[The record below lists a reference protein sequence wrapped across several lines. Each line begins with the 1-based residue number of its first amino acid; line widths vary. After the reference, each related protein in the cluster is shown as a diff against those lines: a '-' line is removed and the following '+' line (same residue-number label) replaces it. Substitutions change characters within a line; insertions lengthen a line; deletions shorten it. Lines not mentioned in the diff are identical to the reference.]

1 MSIPKELTQQ
11 VFEYRGVDDL
21 YVAKVLQDTA
31 EAYVCS
37 EPIRLAPVAEVGK
50 TVDSPSEA
58 HYYDNKPMIVIRGEG
73 DDQIQI
79 IVAPPELQRLA
90 YVTGKS
96 FDEDTGM
103 MVDGEA
109 SNDYYALMYRCK
121 GNDGKYRYV
130 ARNKGTFSIPAET
143 YATENN
149 GTDANN
155 VTFTY
160 TGIYTTHE
168 FNKGK
173 FDETTNTWVQ
183 GSAKGVVVD
192 TRYGLADVSGF
203 FNAVQTPDT
212 IQASGTIAATGV
224 ALAPSV
230 LSMTAGD
237 TSQLVP
243 VVLPTNAT
251 NKAVTYSTSDDTV
264 ATVSEAGLVTALAAG
279 TATITVTTEDGGFTD
294 TCSVTVAEAEA

>member
-1 MSIPKELTQQ
+1 MSNIPKELTQQ
-11 VFEYRGVDDL
+11 VFEYRGVDNL

-37 EPIRLAPVAEVGK
+37 APIRLAPVAEVGK

-79 IVAPPELQRLA
+79 IVAPPELRRLA
-90 YVTGKS
+90 FVTGKS
-96 FDEDTGM
+96 FDETTGM

-109 SNDYYALMYRCK
+109 SNDYYALMYRTK

-130 ARNKGTFSIPAET
+130 ARNKGTFNIPAET
-143 YATENN
+143 NATENN

-173 FDETTNTWVQ
+173 LNEDGTWEK
-183 GSAKGVVVD
+183 GSAKGVIVD
-192 TRYGLADVSGF
+192 TRYGLADVSTF
-203 FNAVQTPDT
+203 FDSVQTPDT
-212 IQASGTIAATGV
+212 VQASGTVAATGV
-224 ALAPSV
+224 ALAPSELALTV
-230 LSMTAGD
+230 GE

-243 VVLPTNAT
+243 VVLPTNAS
-251 NKAVTYSTSDDTV
+251 NKAVTFSSSDDTKASV
-264 ATVSEAGLVTALAAG
+264 TDAGLVTAVEAG

-294 TCSVTVAEAEA
+294 TCAVTVAAEA

>member
-1 MSIPKELTQQ
+1 MSISKELTQQ

-31 EAYVCS
+31 ESYICS

-58 HYYDNKPMIVIRGEG
+58 HYYDNKPLIVIRGEG

-79 IVAPPELQRLA
+79 IIAPPELQRLA
-90 YVTGKS
+90 FVTGKS

-103 MVDGEA
+103 MVDSEP
-109 SNDYYALMYRCK
+109 SNDYYALLYRCK

-143 YATENN
+143 YHTENN

-155 VTFTY
+155 VTITY
-160 TGIYTTHE
+160 TGIYTSHE

-173 FDETTNTWVQ
+173 FDEASQTWVK
-183 GSAKGVVVD
+183 GSAKGIVVD
-192 TRYGLADVSGF
+192 ERYNKAALANF
-203 FNAVQTPDT
+203 FNAIQTPDT

-224 ALAPSV
+224 ALAPSSLALTV
-230 LSMTAGD
+230 GD

-251 NKAVTYSTSDDTV
+251 NKAVTYSSSAGTY
-264 ATVSEAGLVTALAAG
+264 ATVSDEGVVTALAAG
-279 TATITVTTEDGGFTD
+279 TTTITVTTEDGGFTD
-294 TCSVTVAEAEA
+294 TCSVTVSAAE

>member
-37 EPIRLAPVAEVGK
+37 DPIRLAPVAEVGK

-58 HYYDNKPMIVIRGEG
+58 HYYDNKPLIVIRGEG

-96 FDEDTGM
+96 FDETTGM

-109 SNDYYALMYRCK
+109 SNDYYALMYRTK

-130 ARNKGTFSIPAET
+130 ARNKGTFNIPAET
-143 YATENN
+143 NATENN

-155 VTFTY
+155 VAFTY

-173 FDETTNTWVQ
+173 LNEDGTWEK

-192 TRYGLADVSGF
+192 TRYGLADVSTF
-203 FNAVQTPDT
+203 FDSVQTPDT
-212 IQASGTIAATGV
+212 IQASGTVAATGV
-224 ALAPSV
+224 ALAPSELALTV
-230 LSMTAGD
+230 GE

-243 VVLPTNAT
+243 VVLPTNAS
-251 NKAVTYSTSDDTV
+251 NKAVTFSSSDDAKASVTD
-264 ATVSEAGLVTALAAG
+264 AGLVTAVAAG

-294 TCSVTVAEAEA
+294 TCAVTVAAEA

>member
-1 MSIPKELTQQ
+1 MSIAKELTQQ

-31 EAYVCS
+31 EAYVCT

-50 TVDSPSEA
+50 TTDSPSEA
-58 HYYDNKPMIVIRGEG
+58 HYYDNKPLIVIRGEG
-73 DDQIQI
+73 DDQIQV

-90 YVTGKS
+90 YVIGKS

-109 SNDYYALMYRCK
+109 SNDYYALMYRTK

-130 ARNKGTFSIPAET
+130 CRNKGTFNIPAET
-143 YATENN
+143 NATENN

-173 FDETTNTWVQ
+173 YDETTGTWVK
-183 GSAKGVVVD
+183 GSAKGIVVD
-192 TRYGLADVSGF
+192 TRYGLANVSNF
-203 FNAVQTPDT
+203 FDAVQTPDS
-212 IQASGTIAATGV
+212 IQASGTVAATGV
-224 ALAPSV
+224 ALAPSA
-230 LSMTAGD
+230 LSLTVGD

-243 VVLPTNAT
+243 VVLPTNAS
-251 NKAVTYSTSDDTV
+251 NKAVTYSSSAEGY
-264 ATVSEAGLVTALAAG
+264 ATVDENGLVTAAGAG

-294 TCSVTVAEAEA
+294 TCAVTVAEAQA

>member
-1 MSIPKELTQQ
+1 MSSIPKELTQQ

-37 EPIRLAPVAEVGK
+37 DPIRLAPVAEVGK

-58 HYYDNKPMIVIRGEG
+58 HYYDNKPLIVIRGEG

-79 IVAPPELQRLA
+79 IVAPPELRRLA
-90 YVTGKS
+90 YVIGKS
-96 FDEDTGM
+96 FDETTGM
-103 MVDGEA
+103 MVDGET
-109 SNDYYALMYRCK
+109 SNDYYALMYRTK

-130 ARNKGTFSIPAET
+130 ARNKGTFNIPAET
-143 YATENN
+143 NQTENN

-168 FNKGK
+168 FEKGK
-173 FDETTNTWVQ
+173 LNESGTWEK
-183 GSAKGVVVD
+183 GSVKGVVVD
-192 TRYGLADVSGF
+192 TRYGLADVSTF
-203 FNAVQTPDT
+203 FDAVQTPDT
-212 IQASGTIAATGV
+212 VQASGTVEVTGV
-224 ALAPSV
+224 ALAPSA
-230 LSMTAGD
+230 LSLTVGD

-243 VVLPTNAT
+243 VVLPTNASD
-251 NKAVTYSTSDDTV
+251 KSVTFSSSDDTV
-264 ATVSEAGLVTALAAG
+264 ATVDETGLVTAAGAG

-294 TCSVTVAEAEA
+294 TCAVTVAEPQA

>member
-37 EPIRLAPVAEVGK
+37 DPIRLAPVAEVGK

-58 HYYDNKPMIVIRGEG
+58 HYYDNKPLIVIRGEG
-73 DDQIQI
+73 DDQIQV

-90 YVTGKS
+90 FVTGKS
-96 FDEDTGM
+96 FDETTGM
-103 MVDGEA
+103 MVDSSP
-109 SNDYYALMYRCK
+109 SNDYYALMYRTK

-143 YATENN
+143 NATENN

-173 FDETTNTWVQ
+173 LNEDGTWEK

-212 IQASGTIAATGV
+212 IQASGSVAVTGV
-224 ALAPSV
+224 AVAPSSQALTV
-230 LSMTAGD
+230 GD
-237 TSQLVP
+237 TAQLVP
-243 VVLPTNAT
+243 VVLPTNAS
-251 NKAVTYSTSDDTV
+251 NKDVTFSSSDDTV
-264 ATVSEAGLVTALAAG
+264 ATVTEAGLVEAAGAG

-294 TCSVTVAEAEA
+294 TCAITVAESE

>member
-1 MSIPKELTQQ
+1 MSTIPKELTQQ

-31 EAYVCS
+31 EAYVCTD
-37 EPIRLAPVAEVGK
+37 PIRLAPVAEVGK

-58 HYYDNKPMIVIRGEG
+58 HYYDNKPLIVIRGEG

-79 IVAPPELQRLA
+79 IVAPPELRRLS

-96 FDEDTGM
+96 FDETTGM

-109 SNDYYALMYRCK
+109 SNDYYALMYRTK

-130 ARNKGTFSIPAET
+130 ARNKGVFSIPAET
-143 YATENN
+143 NATENN

-155 VTFTY
+155 VTINY

-173 FDETTNTWVQ
+173 LNEDGTWEK

-192 TRYGLADVSGF
+192 TRYGLADVSTF
-203 FNAVQTPDT
+203 FDAVQTPDT
-212 IQASGTIAATGV
+212 IQASGTVAATGV
-224 ALAPSV
+224 ALAPSELALTV
-230 LSMTAGD
+230 GE

-243 VVLPTNAT
+243 VVLPTNAS
-251 NKAVTYSTSDDTV
+251 NKAVTFSSSDDTKASV
-264 ATVSEAGLVTALAAG
+264 TDAGLVTAVAAG
-279 TATITVTTEDGGFTD
+279 TETITVTTEDGGFTD
-294 TCSVTVAEAEA
+294 TCAVTVAAEA

>member
-1 MSIPKELTQQ
+1 MSTIPKELTQQ

-21 YVAKVLQDTA
+21 YVAKVLQDTE
-31 EAYVCS
+31 EAYVCAD
-37 EPIRLAPVAEVGK
+37 PIRLAPVAEVGK

-58 HYYDNKPMIVIRGEG
+58 HYYDNKPLIVIRGEG

-79 IVAPPELQRLA
+79 IVAPPELRRLA

-96 FDEDTGM
+96 FDETTGM

-109 SNDYYALMYRCK
+109 SNDYYALMYRTK

-130 ARNKGTFSIPAET
+130 ARNKGVFSIPAET
-143 YATENN
+143 NATENN

-155 VTFTY
+155 VMINY
-160 TGIYTTHE
+160 AGIYTTHE

-173 FDETTNTWVQ
+173 LNEDGTWEK

-192 TRYGLADVSGF
+192 TRYGLADVSTF
-203 FNAVQTPDT
+203 FDAVQTPDT
-212 IQASGTIAATGV
+212 IQASGTVAATGV
-224 ALAPSV
+224 ALAPSELALTV
-230 LSMTAGD
+230 GE

-243 VVLPTNAT
+243 VVLPTNAS
-251 NKAVTYSTSDDTV
+251 NKAVTFSSSDDTKASV
-264 ATVSEAGLVTALAAG
+264 TDAGLVTAVAAG

-294 TCSVTVAEAEA
+294 TCAVTVAAEA